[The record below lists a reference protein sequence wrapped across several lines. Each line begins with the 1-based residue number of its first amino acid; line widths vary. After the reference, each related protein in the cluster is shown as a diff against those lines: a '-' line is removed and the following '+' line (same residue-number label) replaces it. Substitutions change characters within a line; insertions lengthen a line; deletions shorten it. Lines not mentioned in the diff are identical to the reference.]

1 MARIAGRSPRRATA
15 APRRGDVY
23 WADLDPVRGRE
34 QAGLRPVLII
44 SHDVL
49 NERSG
54 TVIAL
59 AITSK
64 EQRAGFPLVHELRSG
79 GLPRQSWVKM
89 SQVRTISL
97 ERLGRRSGAV
107 EPDELAQV
115 VEGLIELI
123 A

>member
-1 MARIAGRSPRRATA
+1 VGRIASRPRTRGIAF
-15 APRRGDVY
+15 PRRGEVY
-23 WADLDPVRGRE
+23 WADLSPVRGRE
-34 QAGLRPVLII
+34 QASLRPVLIL

-59 AITSK
+59 AITSQ
-64 EQRAGFPLVHELRSG
+64 EQRAGFPLVHKLESG
-79 GLPRQSWVKM
+79 GLPRESWVKM
-89 SQVRTISL
+89 SQVRTISV
-97 ERLGRRSGAV
+97 ERLGQRIGAV
-107 EPDELAQV
+107 EPRELAQV